1 MKLDIINLN
10 KSYGEKKVL
19 EDVNFT
25 FTEGHIYGLIGRNGA
40 GKTTFFNALNQCVK
54 KNIATNR
61 SAITQVPTFIFL
73 DFPVKSPTA
82 IYVIRPNAMP

>member
-25 FTEGHIYGLIGRNGA
+25 FIEGHIYGLIGRNGA
-40 GKTTFFNALNQCVK
+40 GKTTFFNALNQD
-54 KNIATNR
+54 IE
-61 SAITQVPTFIFL
+61 I
-73 DFPVKSPTA
+73 D
-82 IYVIRPNAMP
+82 